1 VQSFWHFTD
10 VLKYPK
16 LWLAMAKRRRAVDRA
31 SEEAE
36 AWSDAELAASVE
48 RFIFEVESSE
58 DAWAEERILRGL
70 GSRVHPV
77 LLQVLADASLRT
89 KLVTPTGEIL
99 GGIPEAPV
107 NRVCKLLGDSPP
119 VEAIGLV
126 TPFLN
131 EPSEQIRKDVA
142 LVLGSI
148 GTPEI
153 ASPLRKA
160 MADSDE
166 YVRDYALIGLKRAIK
181 SQRLNDE
188 CSHML
193 HGDIQK
199 LLVEGKN
206 AGAAAGLLLHFNQER
221 AVELFLSDAIFT
233 PNHKSLHEAL
243 NALAEAKVAVPRER
257 LLAII
262 AQLEAGDLKYP
273 CNYALRE
280 ALRLLGQRK
289 SSEDQTLLRARMQHK
304 DRKVAEGASAGLLA
318 SHSLENFRQR
328 LWNIEG
334 QPGLDLLTA
343 PQRHCRAIL
352 ILDAEVNNGGLS
364 QYFVNSSGDHWR
376 DALAGLNAL
385 GSKERASVLYEA
397 VAKFGGTG
405 PSEDRTARLSQLAKL
420 VQDDEDVFETLEQR
434 YYESTEVVEVMMTC
448 YVLDHVDAFQ

>member
-1 VQSFWHFTD
+1 
-10 VLKYPK
+10 
-16 LWLAMAKRRRAVDRA
+16 
-31 SEEAE
+31 
-36 AWSDAELAASVE
+36 
-48 RFIFEVESSE
+48 
-58 DAWAEERILRGL
+58 
-70 GSRVHPV
+70 
-77 LLQVLADASLRT
+77 
-89 KLVTPTGEIL
+89 
-99 GGIPEAPV
+99 
-107 NRVCKLLGDSPP
+107 
-119 VEAIGLV
+119 
-126 TPFLN
+126 LN